1 MAKKL
6 PKGMTAVTP
15 HLVIAGAEKALDFY
29 VRVFGATED
38 YRLAGPDG
46 KVAHAQI
53 RIGGAPIMLG
63 EEAPDWGSFS
73 PRTLKGSPVAVH
85 LYVDDVD
92 AFMAKAEKGG
102 AKITAPAADMFWGDR
117 YGKLEDPFGHRWSV
131 ATFVREVGPEEME
144 KAMAEMMKDAHKQS
158 A

>member
-15 HLVIAGAEKALDFY
+15 HLVIAGAGKALDFY

-63 EEAPDWGSFS
+63 EEAPDWGAFS
-73 PRTLKGSPVAVH
+73 PKSLKGSPVAIH

-92 AFMAKAEKGG
+92 GFMAKAEKGG
-102 AKITAPAADMFWGDR
+102 AKITSPAADMFWGDR

-131 ATFVREVGPEEME
+131 ATFVREVGPEEMD
-144 KAMAEMMKDAHKQS
+144 KAMKEMMKDAPKQ
-158 A
+158 AA